1 MLNLTS
7 NYTWLIYVC
16 YFLVFFLFS
25 IGVSQ
30 FISQQG
36 ARKKL
41 VGKIRFGD
49 ESEFITAGDQQVDSG
64 KPIGRFSLIN
74 IFGRIGRKAL
84 PATDFSHS
92 AMRLRFLRAG
102 IRHENALSVY
112 WGFKIFCVVAFPAI
126 FMLAKVTVVPLVTY
140 QVTMIVVILCALL
153 GFYLPDI
160 WLRQKADKRKEKIL
174 EALPDGL
181 DLLVICVESGMG
193 LDSAINRV
201 AQELKLSSQFLSEE
215 FHFMNLEL
223 RAGKQRDE
231 ALRNLAL
238 RTNLDE
244 INSLTT
250 LLIQTDKFGT
260 SMADALRVYSDS
272 FRVERQ
278 QRAEEIAAKLPVK
291 MLFPLIFFIFPA
303 LFVVILGPATI
314 NIYENLI
321 KTM

>member
-1 MLNLTS
+1 
-7 NYTWLIYVC
+7 
-16 YFLVFFLFS
+16 
-25 IGVSQ
+25 
-30 FISQQG
+30 
-36 ARKKL
+36 
-41 VGKIRFGD
+41 
-49 ESEFITAGDQQVDSG
+49 
-64 KPIGRFSLIN
+64 
-74 IFGRIGRKAL
+74 
-84 PATDFSHS
+84 
-92 AMRLRFLRAG
+92 
-102 IRHENALSVY
+102 
-112 WGFKIFCVVAFPAI
+112 VVAFPAI
-126 FMLAKVTVVPLVTY
+126 FILVKVTFLPLLTY

-160 WLRQKADKRKEKIL
+160 VLRQKADKRKEKIL

-201 AQELKLSSQFLSEE
+201 AQELKLSSPFLSDE

-278 QRAEEIAAKLPVK
+278 QRAEEKAAKLPVK

-314 NIYENLI
+314 NIYENII
-321 KTM
+321 KTMQQ

>member
-16 YFLVFFLFS
+16 FFLVFFLFS

-49 ESEFITAGDQQVDSG
+49 EGEFITAGDQQADSE
-64 KPIGRFSLIN
+64 KPSGRFSLIN
-74 IFGRIGRKAL
+74 IFGRVGRTAL

-92 AMRLRFLRAG
+92 VMRLKFLRAG

-160 WLRQKADKRKEKIL
+160 WLRQKADNQIYRKINLCIRQRPVDRL
-174 EALPDGL
+174 ERAQVCHDRSCISVRQSRIDEVRHHRKQSPAITRHPLADRAHQFAIGPLADPGL
-181 DLLVICVESGMG
+181 DMRRNVAETDGSG
-193 LDSAINRV
+193 
-201 AQELKLSSQFLSEE
+201 E
-215 FHFMNLEL
+215 
-223 RAGKQRDE
+223 
-231 ALRNLAL
+231 
-238 RTNLDE
+238 
-244 INSLTT
+244 
-250 LLIQTDKFGT
+250 
-260 SMADALRVYSDS
+260 
-272 FRVERQ
+272 
-278 QRAEEIAAKLPVK
+278 
-291 MLFPLIFFIFPA
+291 
-303 LFVVILGPATI
+303 
-314 NIYENLI
+314 
-321 KTM
+321 